1 MDESQK
7 HYIEPNK
14 RKPNEYILDDSIL
27 KKEQMLPFIEG
38 MDWKVAKGNFIGWLK
53 CSISWFGWWLQEC
66 MVYQYSSK

>member
-1 MDESQK
+1 MEYEALIKKKNKLPIHTNMDESQK

-38 MDWKVAKGNFIGWLK
+38 MDWKVAKGNFIG
-53 CSISWFGWWLQEC
+53 
-66 MVYQYSSK
+66 